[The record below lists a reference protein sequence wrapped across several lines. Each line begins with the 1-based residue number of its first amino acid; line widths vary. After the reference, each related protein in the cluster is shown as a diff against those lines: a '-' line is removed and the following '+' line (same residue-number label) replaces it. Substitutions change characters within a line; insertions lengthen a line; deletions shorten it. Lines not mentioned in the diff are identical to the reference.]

1 MNAFWAYFWPPFGAG
16 LAVAIIAGAIA
27 FRRRRRRYAALGVGA
42 VVAIALAA
50 LWHGPLGAA
59 DRFTREVE
67 QVARQALVYN
77 EIPEVSAH
85 LHHGPLTRR
94 VLLSGPADDFQRSQL
109 VIVMEQVPGV
119 ETATWSESGGGGT
132 PLIVEGALV
141 ALLGF
146 LFGLLVAY
154 LRELRRRYNAQWK
167 W

>member
-1 MNAFWAYFWPPFGAG
+1 MNAFWSYFWPPFGAG

-27 FRRRRRRYAALGVGA
+27 FRRRRRRYVALGVGA
-42 VVAIALAA
+42 VVSIALAA

-59 DRFTREVE
+59 NRFTAEVE

-77 EIPEVSAH
+77 EIPEVSGH

-94 VLLSGPADDFQRSQL
+94 ILLSGPADDFQRREL
-109 VIVMEQVPGV
+109 VIVMDEVPGV
-119 ETATWSESGGGGT
+119 ESASWSQDGGGT

-154 LRELRRRYNAQWK
+154 LRDLRRRYNAEWK

>member
-27 FRRRRRRYAALGVGA
+27 FRRRRRRYLALGLGA
-42 VVAIALAA
+42 MVAIALAA

-77 EIPEVSAH
+77 EIPEVSGH

-94 VLLSGPADDFQRSQL
+94 LLLSGPADDFQRSQL
-109 VIVMEQVPGV
+109 VIVMDQVPGV
-119 ETATWSESGGGGT
+119 ESVGWSQDGGGGT